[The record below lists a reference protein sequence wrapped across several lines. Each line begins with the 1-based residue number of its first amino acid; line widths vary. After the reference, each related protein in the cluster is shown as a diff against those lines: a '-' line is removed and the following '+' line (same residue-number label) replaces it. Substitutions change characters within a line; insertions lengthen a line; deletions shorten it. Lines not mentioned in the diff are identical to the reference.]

1 MFDFQKS
8 FDDRPSVLNPQN
20 LNLNVK
26 IRRTLAARRCPAC
39 RPSRRRKWSTA
50 AGRTEGEQSFFAS
63 ASSVASTVLNSMHS
77 WRILYRYVGKKM
89 HGYACIVVILWS
101 LKNIYLEGF
110 GLPWIPGLR
119 IRSPDQPA
127 RPKRMRLV
135 LAGSWKMILGII
147 VRIWILSSWW
157 ELRPLCVVNSGPSL
171 YFILISC

>member
-50 AGRTEGEQSFFAS
+50 AGRTEGEKSFFVC

-77 WRILYRYVGKKM
+77 WRILYRYVGKNAWLCMYCCYSMKPKK
-89 HGYACIVVILWS
+89 HIFGRFWAALDPRAENPEARPAGPPQEDEVSPCWQ
-101 LKNIYLEGF
+101 LKNDF
-110 GLPWIPGLR
+110 
-119 IRSPDQPA
+119 
-127 RPKRMRLV
+127 
-135 LAGSWKMILGII
+135 GII